1 MADSEATWRL
11 APVRSCHHPSREVQ
25 LKGATEGEVK
35 NSEPSKIPW
44 VPPISQMQLKKT
56 AGQPLTL
63 KKKKKKIP
71 SFAICRC
78 PWCKY
83 SQLANLQWLAQS
95 LGARLGWEAQLHTI
109 IMFPPHRYTAISNL
123 MRRNSQKEAV
133 KSLGNDNFRGYVL
146 LLLLNLHT

>member
-63 KKKKKKIP
+63 KKKKKKSRVLP
-71 SFAICRC
+71 FADVHGVNTLNWPIFSDLRSH
-78 PWCKY
+78 WV
-83 SQLANLQWLAQS
+83 Q
-95 LGARLGWEAQLHTI
+95 GWDERHNCTPL
-109 IMFPPHRYTAISNL
+109 
-123 MRRNSQKEAV
+123 
-133 KSLGNDNFRGYVL
+133 
-146 LLLLNLHT
+146 